1 MELLGSIRR
10 DYTVNVLKWGYLNKK
25 FSENFILSVQQ
36 DIGNLLKEK
45 IKKYCKGSSTSVTVE
60 VGEQLLEGIYYTID
74 ANFVEN
80 FNMDKAVDLFKKNSI
95 KDLYKEGEEKLKD
108 LFDETRGLYKR
119 VCENKYDTELI
130 AYNDTLIEEF
140 GKFFDVYDME
150 FNPQDIDISVDYP
163 LIFGDLDQRGIYYVK
178 NYLETIEVE
187 NIFCNCF
194 DNEDVETLLDINAKR
209 YKLNYRD
216 LLTNVFE
223 IAINNTI
230 LSIIVDDD
238 FEDFYIYSEEIN
250 YLKNNL
256 NQENVEQKVDEAV
269 QKMVSSLNIENDD
282 LLQYINL
289 YRYRFTDQLKSAL
302 NQNSLESMAV
312 ICDEYLDVDSSK
324 NKFTINPNTLSD
336 EEFREILE
344 EIQEESDINK
354 KIEIIKTKINSFE
367 DFNDILKADCFCG
380 EEYNLLFDSLDEVEL
395 ALLVRVMFYE
405 EIEMGKFNLLKEL
418 FKDVQYDYAWQ
429 QSYVEYM
436 KNQTIDRIN
445 KIQDEV
451 VDIEL

>member
-1 MELLGSIRR
+1 MELLGSIKR
-10 DYTVNVLKWGYLNKK
+10 DYTVNVLKWGYLNKQ

-45 IKKYCKGSSTSVTVE
+45 IKKYCKGLSTSVTVE
-60 VGEQLLEGIYYTID
+60 VGEQLLEAIYYTID
-74 ANFVEN
+74 ANFANN
-80 FNMDKAVDLFKKNSI
+80 FNMEKAVDLFKKNSI
-95 KDLYKEGEEKLKD
+95 KDLYEEGERKLKD
-108 LFDETRGLYKR
+108 LFDETRDLYER

-140 GKFFDVYDME
+140 GKSFDVYDMD

-178 NYLETIEVE
+178 NYLETIEIE
-187 NIFCNCF
+187 NMFCNCF
-194 DNEDVETLLDINAKR
+194 DNRDVETLLDINAKR

-269 QKMVSSLNIENDD
+269 KKMVVSLNIENHD

-289 YRYRFTDQLKSAL
+289 YKYRFIDQLKSAL
-302 NQNSLESMAV
+302 TENSLESMAV
-312 ICDEYLDVDSSK
+312 ICDEYLDVDLSK
-324 NKFTINPNTLSD
+324 NKLTINPNTLSD

-367 DFNDILKADCFCG
+367 DFNDILKADCFYG
-380 EEYNLLFDSLDEVEL
+380 EDYNLLFDSLDELEL

-418 FKDVQYDYAWQ
+418 FKGSEYDYAWQ
-429 QSYVEYM
+429 EAYVEYM
-436 KNQTIDRIN
+436 KNQMIDKISRIQN
-445 KIQDEV
+445 KAMDM
-451 VDIEL
+451 

>member
-1 MELLGSIRR
+1 MELLGSIKR
-10 DYTVNVLKWGYLNKK
+10 DYTVNVLKWGYLNKQ

-45 IKKYCKGSSTSVTVE
+45 IKKYCKGLSTSVTVE
-60 VGEQLLEGIYYTID
+60 VGEQLLEAIYYTID
-74 ANFVEN
+74 ANFVNN
-80 FNMDKAVDLFKKNSI
+80 FNMEKAVDLFKKNSI
-95 KDLYKEGEEKLKD
+95 KDLCEEGERKLKD
-108 LFDETRGLYKR
+108 LFDETRDLYER

-140 GKFFDVYDME
+140 GKSFDVYDMD

-178 NYLETIEVE
+178 NYLETIEIE
-187 NIFCNCF
+187 NMFCNCF
-194 DNEDVETLLDINAKR
+194 DNRDVETLLDINAKR

-269 QKMVSSLNIENDD
+269 KKMVVSLNIENHD

-289 YRYRFTDQLKSAL
+289 YKYRFIDQLKSAL
-302 NQNSLESMAV
+302 TENSLESMAV
-312 ICDEYLDVDSSK
+312 ICDEYLDVDLSK
-324 NKFTINPNTLSD
+324 NKLTINPNTLSD

-367 DFNDILKADCFCG
+367 DFNDILKADCFYG
-380 EEYNLLFDSLDEVEL
+380 EDYNLLFDSLDELEL
-395 ALLVRVMFYE
+395 TLLVRVMFYE
-405 EIEMGKFNLLKEL
+405 EIEMEKFNLLKEL
-418 FKDVQYDYAWQ
+418 FKGSEYDYAWQ
-429 QSYVEYM
+429 EAYVEYM
-436 KNQTIDRIN
+436 KNQMIDKISRIQN
-445 KIQDEV
+445 KAMDM
-451 VDIEL
+451 

>member
-1 MELLGSIRR
+1 MELLGSIKR
-10 DYTVNVLKWGYLNKK
+10 DYTVNVLKWGYLNKQ

-45 IKKYCKGSSTSVTVE
+45 IKKYCKGLSTSVTVE
-60 VGEQLLEGIYYTID
+60 VGEQLLEAIYYTID
-74 ANFVEN
+74 ANFIN
-80 FNMDKAVDLFKKNSI
+80 DFNMEKAIDLFKKNSI
-95 KDLYKEGEEKLKD
+95 KDLYKEGEGKLKD
-108 LFDETRGLYKR
+108 LFDDARDLYKR

-140 GKFFDVYDME
+140 GKYFDVYDME
-150 FNPQDIDISVDYP
+150 FNPQDIDVSVDYP

-178 NYLETIEVE
+178 NYLETIEIE
-187 NIFCNCF
+187 NSFCNCF
-194 DNEDVETLLDINAKR
+194 DNKDVEALLDINAKR

-230 LSIIVDDD
+230 LSIIVNDD
-238 FEDFYIYSEEIN
+238 FDDFYIYSEEIN

-256 NQENVEQKVDEAV
+256 NQENVEQKVDKAV
-269 QKMVSSLNIENDD
+269 EKMISSLNIENDD

-289 YRYRFTDQLKSAL
+289 YKYRFIDQLKSAL
-302 NQNSLESMAV
+302 TENSLESMAV
-312 ICDEYLDVDSSK
+312 ICDEYLDVDLSK
-324 NKFTINPNTLSD
+324 NKLTINPNTLSD

-367 DFNDILKADCFCG
+367 DFNDILKADCFYG
-380 EEYNLLFDSLDEVEL
+380 EDYNLLFDSLDELEL
-395 ALLVRVMFYE
+395 TLLVRVMFYE

-418 FKDVQYDYAWQ
+418 FKGSEYDYAWQ
-429 QSYVEYM
+429 EAYVEYM
-436 KNQTIDRIN
+436 KNQMIDKISRIQN
-445 KIQDEV
+445 KAMDM
-451 VDIEL
+451 

>member
-1 MELLGSIRR
+1 MELLGSIKR
-10 DYTVNVLKWGYLNKK
+10 DYTVNVLKWGYLNKQ

-45 IKKYCKGSSTSVTVE
+45 IKKYCKGLSTSVTVE
-60 VGEQLLEGIYYTID
+60 VGEQLLEAIYYTID
-74 ANFVEN
+74 ANFVNN
-80 FNMDKAVDLFKKNSI
+80 FNMDNAIDLFKKNSI
-95 KDLYKEGEEKLKD
+95 KDLYEEGERKLKD
-108 LFDETRGLYKR
+108 LFDETRDLYER

-140 GKFFDVYDME
+140 GKSFDVYDMD

-178 NYLETIEVE
+178 NYLETIEIE
-187 NIFCNCF
+187 NMFCNCF
-194 DNEDVETLLDINAKR
+194 DNRDVETLLDINAKR

-223 IAINNTI
+223 MAINNTI

-256 NQENVEQKVDEAV
+256 NQENVEQKVDKAV
-269 QKMVSSLNIENDD
+269 EKMISSLNIENDD

-289 YRYRFTDQLKSAL
+289 YKYRFIDQLKSAL
-302 NQNSLESMAV
+302 TENSLESMAV
-312 ICDEYLDVDSSK
+312 ICDEYLDVDLSK
-324 NKFTINPNTLSD
+324 NKLTINPNTLSD

-367 DFNDILKADCFCG
+367 DFNDILKADCFYG
-380 EEYNLLFDSLDEVEL
+380 EDYNLLFDSLDELEL
-395 ALLVRVMFYE
+395 TLLVRVMFYE

-418 FKDVQYDYAWQ
+418 FKGSEYDYAWQ
-429 QSYVEYM
+429 EAYVEYM
-436 KNQTIDRIN
+436 KNQMIDKISRIQN
-445 KIQDEV
+445 KAMDM
-451 VDIEL
+451 